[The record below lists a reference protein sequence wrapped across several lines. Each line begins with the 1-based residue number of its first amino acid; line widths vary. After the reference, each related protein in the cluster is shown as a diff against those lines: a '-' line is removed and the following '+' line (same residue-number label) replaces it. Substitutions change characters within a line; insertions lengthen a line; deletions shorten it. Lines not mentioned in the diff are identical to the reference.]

1 MQAKRAIRK
10 AMVTI
15 PSGASIGDA
24 ADLMNRAV
32 VGALIV
38 LDGDR
43 PVGIV
48 TDRDLVVRAM
58 VKRLP
63 LDARIDSVMT
73 THLVTLPADTDLH
86 DALKVFST
94 HAIRRL
100 PLTEG
105 ERVVGMLTLDD
116 LAINSIHDLVT
127 LFHPVVG
134 QVIFGA
140 PEPEETVAVP

>member
-1 MQAKRAIRK
+1 MQAKQAIRK
-10 AMVTI
+10 VMVTI
-15 PSGASIGDA
+15 QPGASIGDA

-32 VGALIV
+32 VGALV
-38 LDGDR
+38 VVDGDR

-73 THLVTLPADTDLH
+73 SSLFTLPADADLR
-86 DALKVFST
+86 DALKVFSS

-100 PLTEG
+100 PLVEG

-116 LAINSIHDLVT
+116 LAINCVNDLAT

-140 PEPEETVAVP
+140 PEREGAVAVP